1 MSQEIS
7 PRQRQF
13 TKTLAR
19 LISNVSS
26 LRKRDY
32 IYVAPSPVTTERA
45 VTTIIDVAT
54 GVGNTIYLREV
65 FSNSLDP
72 EAIEGI
78 CGKLMEGLAQN
89 IAQTIGKH
97 KRIDDPMGLVIGD
110 DRFRG
115 VFKQL
120 ISIGDKKLYVFV
132 LKGVNSITV

>member
-1 MSQEIS
+1 
-7 PRQRQF
+7 
-13 TKTLAR
+13 
-19 LISNVSS
+19 
-26 LRKRDY
+26 
-32 IYVAPSPVTTERA
+32 
-45 VTTIIDVAT
+45 
-54 GVGNTIYLREV
+54 
-65 FSNSLDP
+65 
-72 EAIEGI
+72 
-78 CGKLMEGLAQN
+78 MEGLAQN